1 MMAASDAEMTEEST
15 HRSTCAPMDGSVHLE
30 GSLSSRTLCRILPFH
45 LIVDRCMNVVQCG
58 NAITKCIWSNRGQQ
72 SDQQSKLTD
81 MFRILQPKLDAP
93 VTYDQFL
100 APNEGSFV
108 LELIPEF
115 TEACTR
121 NTEHPDAG
129 ENATSGGKDWS
140 NLILDGRVVHL
151 EEPDLLLFLCTPRIS
166 NIDELER
173 TGLTLTEIP
182 GHDPTR
188 DIIIWNELLRR
199 ERCETGE
206 LAEEAEELQRQLE
219 ELELEKGL
227 SDRLLY
233 SILPPPVAD
242 QLRCGASVEAAKFDC
257 ASILFS
263 GISEFGGFCLS
274 CQPID
279 VVHLLNDLYSQFDSL
294 AEQPNR
300 KVYKVR
306 SCSSISDSS
315 CNRSSGSVIRG
326 SRGNN
331 SKSSS
336 NNNISNGSS
345 SCSNS
350 NNTSN
355 NNDHHHSLAVMMM
368 FCNHGD

>member
-1 MMAASDAEMTEEST
+1 MAANDVEITEEST
-15 HRSTCAPMDGSVHLE
+15 DRSICVPMDGSAHLE

-45 LIVDRCMNVVQCG
+45 FIVDKCMNVVQCG
-58 NAITKCIWSNRGQQ
+58 NSIAKRIWSNCGQQ
-72 SDQQSKLTD
+72 SDQRSKLTD

-93 VTYDQFL
+93 VTYDQLL

-108 LELIPEF
+108 LKLIGPEF
-115 TEACTR
+115 TEVCTR
-121 NTEHPDAG
+121 NTEHPDAE
-129 ENATSGGKDWS
+129 ENSTSGGKDWS

-151 EEPDLLLFLCTPRIS
+151 EEPDILLFLCTPRIFT
-166 NIDELER
+166 IDELER

-182 GHDPTR
+182 SHDPTR

-206 LAEEAEELQRQLE
+206 LAEQAEELQRQLE

-263 GISEFGGFCLS
+263 GISEFGGFCLN

-279 VVHLLNDLYSQFDSL
+279 VVNLLNDLYSQFDSL
-294 AEQPNR
+294 AEQPDR

-306 SCSSISDSS
+306 SRSSIV
-315 CNRSSGSVIRG
+315 GV
-326 SRGNN
+326 
-331 SKSSS
+331 
-336 NNNISNGSS
+336 
-345 SCSNS
+345 
-350 NNTSN
+350 
-355 NNDHHHSLAVMMM
+355 
-368 FCNHGD
+368 